1 MKISNSVLNHPTA
14 SHGQGVDR
22 EGGKD
27 DRKERRK
34 KGGRDYIAWESID
47 LGFVIFTFIFFACE
61 TGFFNRA
68 LKVPIFLN

>member
-34 KGGRDYIAWESID
+34 KGGRDYIA
-47 LGFVIFTFIFFACE
+47 
-61 TGFFNRA
+61 
-68 LKVPIFLN
+68 